1 MNFPI
6 EKTKM
11 GNDRKFNLSDPK
23 EREEYFKLKCG
34 VEIEKLKGYL
44 NNGHTFIAY
53 LLGKKNS
60 GKGT

>member
-34 VEIEKLKGYL
+34 VESRISEIFRKEL
-44 NNGHTFIAY
+44 
-53 LLGKKNS
+53 
-60 GKGT
+60 